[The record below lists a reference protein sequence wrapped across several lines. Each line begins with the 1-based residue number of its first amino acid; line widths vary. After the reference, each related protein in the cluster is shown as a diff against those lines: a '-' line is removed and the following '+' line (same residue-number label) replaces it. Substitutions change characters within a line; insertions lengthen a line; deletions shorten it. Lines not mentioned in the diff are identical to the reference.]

1 MTPEQ
6 KKINGDRLRAYAKK
20 PGEGGRPVGSR
31 NRLQAGFMHALAD
44 DFAKYGKGAIEHARR
59 IDPMGYV
66 KTIAALMPKQFE
78 QTTPLE
84 ELSDSELIGA
94 IALIRSKLSIGVGE
108 GIRETQ
114 EPQSADRLPALPEAT
129 GVPPRRSR
137 LPRAVVDGGQPAG
150 KDAGRRHGNRD
161 APDRPVSG
169 KMAGPTLGPASGGL
183 GRGGHGRIDAG

>member
-20 PGEGGRPVGSR
+20 PGEGGRPLGSR
-31 NRLQAGFMHALAD
+31 NRLQAGFLHALAD

-84 ELSDSELIGA
+84 ELSDSELIAA
-94 IALIRSKLSIGVGE
+94 IALIRSKLSVSSGKGIG
-108 GIRETQ
+108 ET
-114 EPQSADRLPALPEAT
+114 EITQSLNRLPALPEADR
-129 GVPPRRSR
+129 VPPRRPR
-137 LPRAVVDGGQPAG
+137 LPRTAVNGGE
-150 KDAGRRHGNRD
+150 
-161 APDRPVSG
+161 
-169 KMAGPTLGPASGGL
+169 PT
-183 GRGGHGRIDAG
+183 R